1 MTFLGIVACQI
12 GTAFAARTQ
21 TAPLR
26 AVGLFT
32 NRLLLWGV
40 LFEVA
45 FAAALVTVPALRGLF
60 DTAVP
65 GWDRL
70 ALLLPMPFVV
80 WGADELW
87 RARLRRRDR
96 RPGR

>member
-1 MTFLGIVACQI
+1 MVFLGIVACQI

-21 TAPLR
+21 TAALR
-26 AVGLFT
+26 EVGLCT

-45 FAAALVTVPALRGLF
+45 FAAALIVVPPLRDVFG
-60 DTAVP
+60 TATP
-65 GWDRL
+65 QLWQL
-70 ALLLPMPFVV
+70 ALLLPFPVLV

-87 RARLRRRDR
+87 RAWARRIT
-96 RPGR
+96 